1 MLQAIMKEEIPSCS
15 HGPLIVTSYRDSP
28 ASACERIQT
37 TFVAT
42 RHQILY
48 VEIRSSVESQEQV
61 FMRKRY
67 PEIPT
72 KDIQE
77 FVKIV
82 RRLRRDCPWDREQ
95 THQSIRHSL
104 IEETYEVIEALD
116 ENNLD
121 ELKKELGDLLLHVV
135 MHATMAEQA
144 GEFTLQEVVEG
155 ISAKL
160 IRRHPHVFG
169 TTKVNNVEEIKHNWE
184 KLKLSEGR
192 TSVLDGVPKGMPSL
206 QRALRVQERAAK
218 VGFEWETL
226 KDVRRKVEEER
237 NELRQSLRRKT
248 VKKREEEFGD
258 FLFAL
263 VNYARFNGINP
274 ENALRG
280 TIEKFVRRFQ
290 FIEESLKKQGKDIHA
305 STLEEMEKL
314 WRKAKRVSS

>member
-1 MLQAIMKEEIPSCS
+1 MRNRYPPIPAND
-15 HGPLIVTSYRDSP
+15 IKR
-28 ASACERIQT
+28 
-37 TFVAT
+37 FVA
-42 RHQILY
+42 
-48 VEIRSSVESQEQV
+48 
-61 FMRKRY
+61 
-67 PEIPT
+67 
-72 KDIQE
+72 
-77 FVKIV
+77 IV

-135 MHATMAEQA
+135 IHATMAEQA
-144 GEFTLQEVVEG
+144 KEFTLKEVVEG
-155 ISAKL
+155 ISEKL

-169 TTKVNNVEEIKHNWE
+169 TTKVSNVEEIKHNWE

-218 VGFEWETL
+218 VGFEWQTMG
-226 KDVRRKVEEER
+226 DVKREVEEER
-237 NELRQSLRRKT
+237 NEFRQSLKKKRM
-248 VKKREEEFGD
+248 KKREEEFGD
-258 FLFAL
+258 YLFAL

-280 TIEKFVRRFQ
+280 TIEKFVRRFR
-290 FIEESLKKQGKDIHA
+290 FIEESLRKQGKDIHA
-305 STLEEMEKL
+305 STLEEMDGL
-314 WRKAKRVSS
+314 WNRAKKQR